1 MKYILVTGGV
11 ISGVGKGIISSSI
24 GVICQSLGLDCTV
37 IKIDPYYNIDAG
49 TFSPSEH
56 GEVYVLDD
64 GGEVDLDLGNYER
77 FLGLR
82 LTSQHSITTGKIV
95 QKVLADERDG
105 KYLGQTVQVVP
116 HITDAIQNWVTS
128 VASTKIFND
137 YDHEIDPQVCVIEL
151 GGTIGDIE
159 SMAFIEA
166 FRQFQLKVG
175 PQNFLCVHVSLI
187 IERNGEQKTKPIQ
200 RSVGGLGS
208 YGLNPD
214 LLICR
219 SDNVLAPATRSKLA
233 AACTLTEEKVIS
245 VPDMTLYRVPLQ
257 LVDQGILNI
266 LIDKFNLDKNIK
278 IDFSRWNELL
288 KASDKA
294 NLNLK
299 IVLVGK
305 YTKSNDA
312 YASVLKATE
321 HAATSLGAKIKCLFI
336 ESSNL
341 EETQKENNID
351 SFNAAWDTL
360 KEASGIIIPGGF
372 DKRGVDGKISAIK
385 YCRENKIPCL
395 GICLGF
401 QLQAVE
407 LARNVLALKDANS
420 IEFDPK
426 TLNPII
432 IDMPEHNMGRMGA
445 TMRLGLKKTTFV
457 VKTSIL
463 KSLYNKEIIEERH
476 RHRYEVNPEF
486 VSRLEDAGMIFV
498 GRSPDDKRMEISE
511 LKDHPYFVGVQ
522 FHPEFLSRPTKP
534 SPAFV
539 GLIDNAIK
547 YLKN

>member
-24 GVICQSLGLDCTV
+24 GVICQSLGLACTV
-37 IKIDPYYNIDAG
+37 IKIDPYVNIDAG

-82 LTSQHSITTGKIV
+82 LTSEHNITTGKII
-95 QKVLADERDG
+95 QKVSAGERDG
-105 KYLGQTVQVVP
+105 AYLGQTVQFVP

-128 VASTKIFND
+128 VSCKKIFDD
-137 YDHEIDPQVCVIEL
+137 YQQEIDPQVCVIEL

-187 IERNGEQKTKPIQ
+187 IEFHNEQKTKATQ
-200 RSVGGLGS
+200 RSVGSLRS
-208 YGLNPD
+208 YGLVPD

-219 SDNVLAPATRSKLA
+219 SHNVLAPATHSKVA
-233 AACTLTEEKVIS
+233 AACTLTNEKVIS
-245 VPDMTLYRVPLQ
+245 VPDMALYRVPLH
-257 LVDQGILNI
+257 LVEQGILDI
-266 LIDKFNLDKNIK
+266 LINKFNLDKNIK
-278 IDFSRWNELL
+278 IDLSRWNKLL
-288 KASDKA
+288 KASET
-294 NLNLK
+294 NHLNLK
-299 IVLVGK
+299 IALVGK

-321 HAATSLGAKIKCLFI
+321 HAATSLGAKIKWIFI

-341 EETQKENNID
+341 QEDQKENDID
-351 SFNAAWDTL
+351 LFNTAWDNL

-372 DKRGVDGKISAIK
+372 DQRGVYGKISAIK

-407 LARNVLALKDANS
+407 FARNVLALNDANS

-426 TLNPII
+426 TINPII

-476 RHRYEVNPEF
+476 RHRYEVNPDF

-522 FHPEFLSRPTKP
+522 FHPEFLSRPSKP

-539 GLIDNAIK
+539 GLIDSAIK
-547 YLKN
+547 FIKN